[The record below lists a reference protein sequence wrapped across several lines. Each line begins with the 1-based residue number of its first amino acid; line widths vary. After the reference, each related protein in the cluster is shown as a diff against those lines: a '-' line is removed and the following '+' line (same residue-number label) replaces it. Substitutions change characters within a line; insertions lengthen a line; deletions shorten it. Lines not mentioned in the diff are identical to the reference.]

1 MGVSIPDL
9 QFTSLEDIPARIA
22 LARKAFLEHK
32 TRDVEFRLVQL
43 RKLYWALKDHEEE
56 IVEALALDLNKPR
69 FESEVAESGWLLNDV
84 VFATRNLHKWVK
96 DEKAPDID
104 LTFKFMNPKIRK
116 DPLGCVLV
124 IGYVRSDARAVA
136 AYKLTLPS
144 SLSSAFNF
152 PFQLTLG
159 PVIGAIAAG
168 NTVVIKPS
176 ENAPRSAVVMQKIVE
191 ASLDPSCYH
200 VIQGAVPETQA
211 LLAERWDKIF
221 FTGGANVGRIIAKA
235 AAPHLTPV
243 VLELGGINPA
253 IVSKTADPRLVARRM
268 LWGKTMN
275 AGQVC
280 TSQNYLLVDKQLVP
294 RVVEEFKKAYK
305 EFYPKGA
312 KDSPDYSRIIN
323 ESHYQRLKAM
333 LDNSKGKIL
342 MGGTMDEKER
352 FIEPT
357 LVQVDSVDDS
367 LCTQES
373 FGPFIPILPVE
384 NLDEAINL
392 ANGVQSTPLGMYPF
406 GSKADVAKVLASTRS
421 GGVSCNDAALHIPTL
436 PFGGVG
442 ESGYGAYRGRASFDV
457 WVHRRPITSSP
468 SWLESILAIRY
479 PPYAGKLSKF
489 KAASALVPDFDRDGR
504 KKTLGWL
511 RFLFTLGGGS
521 AKAGAGRAVVVAA
534 SE

>member
-1 MGVSIPDL
+1 ACLFTHLSVLPFSAMMDDQIPDL
-9 QFTSLEDIPARIA
+9 QFTSLEAIPSRISTT
-22 LARKAFLEHK
+22 RKSFLEHK
-32 TRDVEFRLVQL
+32 TRDIEFRLIQL
-43 RKLYWALKDHEEE
+43 HKLYWAIKDHEDE
-56 IVEALALDLNKPR
+56 IIRACAQDLNKPR
-69 FESEVAESGWLLNDV
+69 FETEFAEIDWLLNDI
-84 VFATRNLHKWVK
+84 VFTTRNLPKWAR

-104 LTFKFMNPKIRK
+104 LQFKLMRPKIRK

-124 IGYVRSDARAVA
+124 IG
-136 AYKLTLPS
+136 T
-144 SLSSAFNF
+144 FNF

-176 ENAPRSAVVMQKIVE
+176 ENAPASAVIIQKVCE
-191 ASLDPSCYH
+191 TSLDPSCYS
-200 VIQGAVPETQA
+200 VVQGSIPETQA

-268 LWGKTMN
+268 LWGKTVN
-275 AGQVC
+275 AGQLC
-280 TSQNYLLVDKQLVP
+280 TSQNYLLVDKTLVP

-305 EFYPKGA
+305 AFYPNGA
-312 KDSPDYSRIIN
+312 KSSPDYSRIIN
-323 ESHYQRLKAM
+323 KGHFQRLKSM

-342 MGGTMDEKER
+342 LGGTLDEEEL

-357 LVQVDSVDDS
+357 VVQVYSVEDS
-367 LCTQES
+367 LCAEES
-373 FGPFIPILPVE
+373 FGPFIPILSVE
-384 NLDEAINL
+384 NLDEAISL
-392 ANGVQSTPLGMYPF
+392 ANTVQSTPLGLYPF
-406 GSKADVAKVLASTRS
+406 GSRADVAKVISSTRS

-442 ESGYGAYRGRASFDV
+442 ESGHGAYRGRASFDV

-468 SWLESILAIRY
+468 IWLESILAIRY
-479 PPYAGKLSKF
+479 PPYAGKLSKV
-489 KAASALVPDFDRDGR
+489 KASNNLVPDFDRSGQ
-504 KKTLGWL
+504 KLKLGWL
-511 RFLFTLGGGS
+511 RYILTLGGGS
-521 AKAGAGRAVVVAA
+521 GKAGAGRALIVAA
-534 SE
+534 SK